1 MKNVSD
7 ITSYVTC
14 AYGLANVKE
23 VLGIIILVLSIAN
36 ILFNMSIRIYNHIKN
51 KKYKEV
57 SNDLQDAIDAI
68 KDLEDKK

>member
-23 VLGIIILVLSIAN
+23 VLGIIILILSIAN
-36 ILFNMSIRIYNHIKN
+36 ILFNMAIRIYSHIKN